1 MNKKSIFSRIGIGLF
16 GLFLVVYIGLQIS
29 IGLRDSVET
38 IEAAVVTVEN
48 KISCEGVFIREE
60 QPITGNTSKT
70 VEYLVQDGEK
80 VANGEE
86 IARLFD
92 DNASLTAFHEMNA
105 VQDEID
111 SLQYAYTHLS
121 NGSDS
126 AKLDSLI
133 TLNMLDITEMLEK
146 GNVSMV
152 SGDYTDL
159 MQLVIQRDGS
169 KIDSAQYEAQ
179 LAALQSEKAS
189 WQAQSGTGSVAVQ
202 APAPGYF
209 TRFYDGLGET
219 LTPDGLDELTLAD
232 VKAAL
237 SSPDGNRGDVLG
249 GIVSGFEWYFATEI
263 TEEQAAVLKEKSTVT
278 VRFPAIT
285 SESLRV
291 SVHTVRTEAD
301 GRALLILRSGII
313 SQEYLSSRQGEVDI
327 VLDSYTGI
335 RVPREALRQVDGQ
348 WGVYCLVGGLS
359 RFKPVEW
366 VYQTDSYY
374 LVEPAKSSSQGLTL
388 HDRIIIKGRDLEKD
402 KVVK

>member
-1 MNKKSIFSRIGIGLF
+1 MSRKTIFSKIGVGL
-16 GLFLVVYIGLQIS
+16 LALVIVVYVGFQVTIS
-29 IGLRDSVET
+29 VRNSVET
-38 IEAAVVTVEN
+38 IEATVVTVEN
-48 KISCEGVFIREE
+48 KISCEGVFIRDE

-133 TLNMLDITEMLEK
+133 TLSMLEITEILEQ
-146 GNVSMV
+146 GNVTMV

-159 MQLVIQRDGS
+159 LQLVIQRDGS

-179 LAALQSEKAS
+179 LSALESERAG

-209 TRFYDGLGET
+209 TRLYDGLGQD
-219 LTPDGLDELTLAD
+219 LTTDALDELTISD
-232 VKAAL
+232 VETAL
-237 SSPDGNRGDVLG
+237 SSSGSTGDVLG
-249 GIVSGFEWYFATEI
+249 GIVTGFEWYFATAV
-263 TEEQAAVLKEKSTVT
+263 TEEQAAVLKEKSAVT

-291 SVHTVRTEAD
+291 SVYSVRTEAD
-301 GRALLILRSGII
+301 GQALLILRSGNIRE
-313 SQEYLSSRQGEVDI
+313 EYLSARQAEVDI
-327 VLDSYTGI
+327 ILDSYTGI
-335 RVPREALRQVDGQ
+335 RVPREALRQVDGE
-348 WGVYCLVGGLS
+348 WGVYCLVGGMS

-374 LVEPAKSSSQGLTL
+374 LVESAESSSKGLTL
-388 HDRIIIKGRDLEKD
+388 HDKIIVKGRDLEKD